1 MKKAP
6 TDDLLNKCILM
17 LCDGA
22 VDKLFLFFNNLI
34 LIFRGCLFTLL
45 VLLFE
50 ATTTNKYYISLR
62 KKYNLIL
69 MGLVIIHILHVIL
82 AKQLLLFFEFQHVHV
97 QCNLFTLCT
106 QTVQFTFTVCVN
118 FFFSVFNFCTF
129 KKKLI

>member
-22 VDKLFLFFNNLI
+22 VDKLFSFFNNLI

-82 AKQLLLFFEFQHVHV
+82 ASSFYYFLNFSMYMYNAIYLHCAHKQCNPLLLFVWI
-97 QCNLFTLCT
+97 
-106 QTVQFTFTVCVN
+106 
-118 FFFSVFNFCTF
+118 FFSVYLIFVHL
-129 KKKLI
+129 KKN